1 MDNRI
6 EEMTKETCGQQIY
19 PYGKDR
25 PICWLNNEDCTCRAD
40 NQCDHYEVCERIY
53 NAGYRK
59 IPEGVVDY
67 IENYKEGF
75 KEGVVALKTQLE
87 ERANKETVRTI
98 FNEYITYYIVEE
110 VLDEICK
117 ELVDE

>member
-1 MDNRI
+1 MTAWI
-6 EEMTKETCGQQIY
+6 E
-19 PYGKDR
+19 
-25 PICWLNNEDCTCRAD
+25 
-40 NQCDHYEVCERIY
+40 
-53 NAGYRK
+53 GYK
-59 IPEGVVDY
+59 L
-67 IENYKEGF
+67 GF
-75 KEGVVALKTQLE
+75 KEGVIALKTQLK